1 MSTSPRTKKHRFLKT
16 VVGFLILVLAFEL
29 VLRLFGYGH
38 YTIYRPDEKLLWVPE
53 AGRTLTVVNHLPITI
68 NHQGMRYAE
77 DLQPKQPDQFRI
89 IAFGDSST
97 QGWGVDDNSTYSAV
111 LEKMLNHGSCTRERF
126 QAVSGGVNA
135 YPNSLVAEK
144 LKESVEDANTRP
156 DVAIVAYSE
165 NSNLEKL
172 TLLQGKDREKFL
184 KRVEWKAI
192 VRRSAIYNFVIED
205 LLRKVAYYS
214 LRHAV
219 MAGTLDTV
227 NGMDKLDMNQF
238 NDNLAQSLRICQAN
252 HVQLVFLMLSSDG
265 ETPSSPKHPFQTA
278 MLDFAAKEH
287 VPLVDMIPVM
297 GAKNQSAMF
306 MDTVHP
312 TVAGHEIIA
321 GELIK
326 TVESLPNY
334 NAACSGTSLADGKAS
349 QSSSQSMTP
358 AVTPAPVAS
367 R

>member
-1 MSTSPRTKKHRFLKT
+1 MSTSTNARPKKHRFLKF
-16 VVGFLILVLAFEL
+16 VVVFLMVVLAFEL
-29 VLRLFGYGH
+29 GLRLFGYGH
-38 YTIYRPDEKLLWVPE
+38 YTIYRPDERLLWVPE
-53 AGRTLTVVNHLPITI
+53 PGRTLTVVNHLPITI
-68 NHQGMRYAE
+68 NHQGLRYAE
-77 DLQPKQPDQFRI
+77 DLQAKQPDQFRI

-111 LEKMLNHGSCTRERF
+111 LEKTLNHGSCTKEHF

-135 YPNSLVAEK
+135 YPNSLAAEK
-144 LKESVEDANTRP
+144 LKETVEDPATRP
-156 DVAIVAYSE
+156 DIAILAYSE
-165 NSNLEKL
+165 NSSLEKL

-227 NGMDKLDMNQF
+227 NGKDKLDMNQF
-238 NDNLAQSLRICQAN
+238 NQNLAQSLRICEAN

-312 TVAGHEIIA
+312 TAAGHEIIA
-321 GELIK
+321 DELAK

-334 NAACSGTSLADGKAS
+334 NAACGATSVADGKSAG
-349 QSSSQSMTP
+349 
-358 AVTPAPVAS
+358 AVAPAPAAPLAS